1 MKAYTFEDPNL
12 VFFTS
17 DTHFNHFNICKYCHR
32 PFTSRSEMNEALIDN
47 WNSKVP
53 ENGIVIHC
61 GDFMLAKDTKEYFP
75 FLKKLN
81 GNIILVRGNHDVID
95 LGLYNDYHL
104 AVHDKVIIFCD
115 GVTIEANH
123 EPLMAYPANY
133 NVFGHIHTLADGT
146 CYGLDGDVNSKLC
159 PTQYDV
165 GVDQNNYT
173 PLSWWDLAD
182 IFRNR
187 AYLDH

>member
-1 MKAYTFEDPNL
+1 MKSYTFEDPNL

-75 FLKKLN
+75 FLTKLN
-81 GNIILVRGNHDVID
+81 GNIILVRGNHDAID
-95 LGLYNDYHL
+95 LGL
-104 AVHDKVIIFCD
+104 
-115 GVTIEANH
+115 
-123 EPLMAYPANY
+123 Y

-146 CYGLDGDVNSKLC
+146 CYGLDGDVNGKLR

-165 GVDQNNYT
+165 GVDQNDYT

-187 AYLDH
+187 ASL